1 MRATTTHWVKLVL
14 AAVLVTI
21 TVPAYAA
28 GNEAMATSLKKVKL
42 FSNQS
47 GAYDNAFGR
56 ALWLESESADGTAT
70 GIIEAVLDFPF
81 ESASA
86 QLSEPVNWCEILI
99 LHFNVKLCT
108 VNRQEDDETVLD
120 VAIGRK
126 YEQPI
131 GKVYRV
137 RFVFG
142 AVQRSDDLL
151 HVQLIADDGPLS
163 TRNYRIVLLASPVGS
178 ERIVVKLSY
187 AYEYGMVGKLAM
199 TAYLST
205 FGRNKVG
212 FTIEGEDSNGQPR
225 YVRGMRGAV
234 ERNAMRYCL
243 AVESYMRSLSW
254 PQHQQIEARLQD
266 WFTASQRFSRQLY
279 EMDRDTYV
287 GMKRNEISRQR
298 AMTTARDG

>member
-1 MRATTTHWVKLVL
+1 MRATTHWVTLVL
-14 AAVLVTI
+14 ATVLVTI
-21 TVPAYAA
+21 AVPAYAA
-28 GNEAMATSLKKVKL
+28 GNEAMATSLKKVEL

-47 GAYDNAFGR
+47 GVYDNSFGR

-81 ESASA
+81 ESASV
-86 QLSEPVNWCEILI
+86 QLSEPANWCEILI

-137 RFVFG
+137 SFVFG

-151 HVQLIADDGPLS
+151 HVQLIAEDGPLS

-178 ERIVVKLSY
+178 ERIVVRLSY
-187 AYEYGMVGKLAM
+187 AYEYGMAGKLAM
-199 TAYLST
+199 TAYLGT

-212 FTIEGEDSNGQPR
+212 FTIDGEDSNGQPR

-243 AVESYMRSLSW
+243 AVESYMRSLSR
-254 PQHQQIEARLQD
+254 PQHEQVEARLQD

-298 AMTTARDG
+298 AMTTARGG